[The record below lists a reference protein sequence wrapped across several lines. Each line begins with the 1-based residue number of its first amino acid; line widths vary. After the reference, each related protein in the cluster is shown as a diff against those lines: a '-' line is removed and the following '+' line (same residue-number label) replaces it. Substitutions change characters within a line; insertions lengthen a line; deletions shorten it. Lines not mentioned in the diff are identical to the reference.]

1 MMALRTAFCCF
12 VLFACLSSALG
23 DKTRTR
29 YTNYPQY
36 NEENVPQMASSN
48 LYDYLEQGSQA
59 QEMPRFR
66 DDPAVAAAA
75 ATPAAAP
82 TADGGQPVLTAP
94 SADQVL
100 PPEPAA
106 ANPANDPSTPLIVS
120 PAPAKTPVVIGNTPV
135 NGPTPVRI
143 PSQAEQQQVQA
154 QQAEEADPEM
164 VKLDSALEAVKE
176 DIMTNSKKIAD
187 EKKWVKAVTKI
198 TASYEEKVK
207 RVEEH
212 IIVLRKEQKKLFTKK
227 KQIENLK
234 LQRRLEAKLRDA
246 NDELT
251 ALQESLKNVQV
262 KNEELNKSH
271 MDLRATIINI
281 ENQLAKL
288 KGEDAKLKEGEGE
301 QVKSEVQAQL
311 ENEGLQVDDGDQG
324 AAASDGTSDDVSP

>member
-1 MMALRTAFCCF
+1 MTLRTALCCF
-12 VLFACLSSALG
+12 VLFACVSSVFG
-23 DKTRTR
+23 DKTRTK
-29 YTNYPQY
+29 YTQYSQY
-36 NEENVPQMASSN
+36 NEENVPQMASNN
-48 LYDYLEQGSQA
+48 LYDYLEGSQQQ
-59 QEMPRFR
+59 QEAPRFR
-66 DDPAVAAAA
+66 EDPATI
-75 ATPAAAP
+75 TPT
-82 TADGGQPVLTAP
+82 TADGTQATPT
-94 SADQVL
+94 ADQVL

-106 ANPANDPSTPLIVS
+106 ATAPGPVTDALIVPPTS
-120 PAPAKTPVVIGNTPV
+120 KNNVIIGSGNTPQP
-135 NGPTPVRI
+135 GPMPVRI
-143 PSQAEQQQVQA
+143 PSQEEQQQIQA

-212 IIVLRKEQKKLFTKK
+212 IIVLRKDQKSLFQKK

-246 NDELT
+246 NEELT
-251 ALQESLKNVQV
+251 ALQNSLKSVQV

-271 MDLRATIINI
+271 MDLRATIITI

-301 QVKSEVQAQL
+301 EVKSEVQSTLDA
-311 ENEGLQVDDGDQG
+311 EGLAVGDGDQG
-324 AAASDGTSDDVSP
+324 ATDSESTEEDSP

>member
-36 NEENVPQMASSN
+36 NEENVPQMASNN

-75 ATPAAAP
+75 ASPAAPDA
-82 TADGGQPVLTAP
+82 GQPVLTAP
-94 SADQVL
+94 SADSVL

-120 PAPAKTPVVIGNTPV
+120 PAPAKTPVIIGNTPV

-311 ENEGLQVDDGDQG
+311 EGEGLQVDDGDQG
-324 AAASDGTSDDVSP
+324 AANSDGSSDDVSP

>member
-1 MMALRTAFCCF
+1 MTLRTAICCF
-12 VLFACLSSALG
+12 VMFACLTSVLG
-23 DKTRTR
+23 DKARTK
-29 YTNYPQY
+29 YSQYPQF
-36 NEENVPQMASSN
+36 NEENVPQMAGNN
-48 LYDYLEQGSQA
+48 LYDYIEGSQ
-59 QEMPRFR
+59 QQQQQVPRFR
-66 DDPAVAAAA
+66 EDPASV
-75 ATPAAAP
+75 TPTTTDGLSP
-82 TADGGQPVLTAP
+82 TPT
-94 SADQVL
+94 ADQVL

-106 ANPANDPSTPLIVS
+106 ASGPVTEAVV
-120 PAPAKTPVVIGNTPV
+120 APVTSKTNVIIGNGDTPQP
-135 NGPTPVRI
+135 GPMPVRI

-212 IIVLRKEQKKLFTKK
+212 IIVLRKDQKDLFKKK

-246 NDELT
+246 NEELT
-251 ALQESLKNVQV
+251 ALQNSLKNVQV

-271 MDLRATIINI
+271 MDLRATIITI

-301 QVKSEVQAQL
+301 EVKSEVQSTLDA
-311 ENEGLQVDDGDQG
+311 EGLAVGDGDQG
-324 AAASDGTSDDVSP
+324 ATDSESTEEDSP

>member
-1 MMALRTAFCCF
+1 
-12 VLFACLSSALG
+12 
-23 DKTRTR
+23 
-29 YTNYPQY
+29 
-36 NEENVPQMASSN
+36 MASDN

-59 QEMPRFR
+59 VPRFR
-66 DDPAVAAAA
+66 EDPAPA
-75 ATPAAAP
+75 ATTPAPTTPTTPDGQPILTAP
-82 TADGGQPVLTAP
+82 TAE
-94 SADQVL
+94 QVL

-106 ANPANDPSTPLIVS
+106 ATAPNPSEPIVIT
-120 PAPAKTPVVIGNTPV
+120 PAPKQVPVMIGASNTPQS
-135 NGPTPVRI
+135 GTQPVRI
-143 PSQAEQQQVQA
+143 PSQQEQQQVQA

-212 IIVLRKEQKKLFTKK
+212 IIVLRKDQKSLFRKK

-234 LQRRLEAKLRDA
+234 LQRRLEGKLREA
-246 NDELT
+246 NEELT
-251 ALQESLKNVQV
+251 ALQESLKNVEI

-301 QVKSEVQAQL
+301 AVKSEVQSTLDA
-311 ENEGLQVDDGDQG
+311 EGLNVGDGDEG
-324 AAASDGTSDDVSP
+324 TTDSESSEDASP

>member
-1 MMALRTAFCCF
+1 MALRTAFCCF
-12 VLFACLSSALG
+12 VLLACLSSTHG
-23 DKTRTR
+23 DQTRNR
-29 YTNYPQY
+29 IKNYPQY
-36 NEENVPQMASSN
+36 NEESVPQMASNN
-48 LYDYLEQGSQA
+48 LYDYLEQGSQ
-59 QEMPRFR
+59 ELPRFR
-66 DDPAVAAAA
+66 DE
-75 ATPAAAP
+75 PAAAP
-82 TADGGQPVLTAP
+82 APTTADGQPVLTAP

-106 ANPANDPSTPLIVS
+106 ANA
-120 PAPAKTPVVIGNTPV
+120 APGESLVVPVAAKVPVLMGASNTPSA
-135 NGPTPVRI
+135 GPMPVRI
-143 PSQAEQQQVQA
+143 PTQAEQQQTQA

-227 KQIENLK
+227 KQIENLR
-234 LQRRLEAKLRDA
+234 LQRRLEGKLREA
-246 NDELT
+246 NDELQ
-251 ALQESLKNVQV
+251 ALQESLKSVQV

-301 QVKSEVQAQL
+301 EVKSEVQAQL

-324 AAASDGTSDDVSP
+324 AAAGGETSDDVSP

>member
-1 MMALRTAFCCF
+1 
-12 VLFACLSSALG
+12 
-23 DKTRTR
+23 
-29 YTNYPQY
+29 
-36 NEENVPQMASSN
+36 MASNN

-66 DDPAVAAAA
+66 DDPAASTPAAS
-75 ATPAAAP
+75 TPAAADASAP
-82 TADGGQPVLTAP
+82 AAAAGQPSLTAP
-94 SADQVL
+94 TAEQVL

-106 ANPANDPSTPLIVS
+106 ANPANDPATALLS
-120 PAPAKTPVVIGNTPV
+120 PAPPKIPVMVGNSPV
-135 NGPTPVRI
+135 NGPSPVRI

-301 QVKSEVQAQL
+301 EVKSQVQAQL
-311 ENEGLQVDDGDQG
+311 EGEGLQVDDGDQG
-324 AAASDGTSDDVSP
+324 AAGSSDGSSDDSSP

>member
-1 MMALRTAFCCF
+1 
-12 VLFACLSSALG
+12 
-23 DKTRTR
+23 
-29 YTNYPQY
+29 
-36 NEENVPQMASSN
+36 MASNN

-59 QEMPRFR
+59 QEMPRFS

-75 ATPAAAP
+75 ATPAAAVGAAP
-82 TADGGQPVLTAP
+82 ADASAGQPALTAP

-106 ANPANDPSTPLIVS
+106 ANPANDPSTPLLVS
-120 PAPAKTPVVIGNTPV
+120 PAPAKTPVIIGNTPV
-135 NGPTPVRI
+135 SGPTPVRI

-301 QVKSEVQAQL
+301 EVKS
-311 ENEGLQVDDGDQG
+311 
-324 AAASDGTSDDVSP
+324 

>member
-1 MMALRTAFCCF
+1 MTLRVAFCCF
-12 VLFACLSSALG
+12 ILFSCLSAVALG
-23 DKTRTR
+23 DKVRTR

-36 NEENVPQMASSN
+36 NEESVPQMANGN
-48 LYDYLEQGSQA
+48 LYDYLEQGSQVA
-59 QEMPRFR
+59 EQARFR
-66 DDPAVAAAA
+66 EDPSS
-75 ATPAAAP
+75 AAP
-82 TADGGQPVLTAP
+82 PQDAPNPTLTAP
-94 SADQVL
+94 SAADVL

-106 ANPANDPSTPLIVS
+106 ANPNNNPSTPLVS
-120 PAPAKTPVVIGNTPV
+120 PNPLPSSTNNVPVIIGAGNTPQTA
-135 NGPTPVRI
+135 PQPVRI
-143 PSQAEQQQVQA
+143 PTQQEQMQVQA
-154 QQAEEADPEM
+154 QQAEESDPEM

-176 DIMTNSKKIAD
+176 DILTNSKKISD

-251 ALQESLKNVQV
+251 ALQESLKNVEL
-262 KNEELNKSH
+262 KNEELNHSH

-288 KGEDAKLKEGEGE
+288 KGEDEKLKAGEGE
-301 QVKSEVQAQL
+301 EVKSEVQAQL
-311 ENEGLQVDDGDQG
+311 ESEGLQVDDGDQG
-324 AAASDGTSDDVSP
+324 SAGGSEGGDDSSP